1 MSRTPVVAVVGR
13 PNVGKSSLVNRI
25 LGRRV
30 AVVDERPG
38 VTRDRREFVADWA
51 GHDFLIVDTGG
62 WEVSPQEEL
71 VAAISEQAEAA
82 LGSADVVL
90 FVVDATAGVSE
101 DDARVARLLR
111 EAPVLLVAN
120 KVDGVGQEP
129 DVPDLWQLGLGEPV
143 PVSALHGRGVGDLL
157 DKIVARL
164 PEAFEATS
172 EELRKLAII
181 GRPNVGKS
189 TLLNR
194 LVREDRVL
202 VSPVPGTT
210 RDPIDV
216 VATIGETRYRVV
228 DTAGIRR
235 APKVKDSAD
244 YYSVLRARGALAE
257 ADVALLLVDGA
268 DQIVQQDQRIAEA
281 VVESGAGLIVL
292 VNKWDV
298 PSRDDRETITVDVT
312 DRLGFVGWAPMLR
325 VSALTGRG
333 LHRLGP
339 ALDEVF
345 ESRTTRVSTGV
356 LNRLVRE
363 WQEAH
368 PAPTRKGRR
377 PRILYAVQAG
387 IEPPTFILFV
397 GGGELDQ
404 SYLRY
409 LERKLRE
416 EFPFIG
422 TPVRLVARRR
432 KPPPR

>member
-1 MSRTPVVAVVGR
+1 VSRTPVVAVVGR

-164 PEAFEATS
+164 PEAFEVTS

>member
-164 PEAFEATS
+164 PEAFEVTS